1 MNKYLKNRYV
11 LIGLLGIAF
20 YLYKRRQI
28 LKQTPK
34 ARKPIEELEKIE
46 EKSNFSKETKSVDPN
61 EVGEKL
67 VRDVEKMDNSTLKR
81 TIETNKKMLK
91 RAKMSTKRKDTI
103 KEMLEVMLKEY
114 ADRTRNKEG
123 EINYEA

>member
-103 KEMLEVMLKEY
+103 KEMLDFMQKEY
-114 ADRTRNKEG
+114 ADRTRNK
-123 EINYEA
+123 

>member
-34 ARKPIEELEKIE
+34 ARKPIEELEK
-46 EKSNFSKETKSVDPN
+46 N
-61 EVGEKL
+61 
-67 VRDVEKMDNSTLKR
+67 
-81 TIETNKKMLK
+81 
-91 RAKMSTKRKDTI
+91 
-103 KEMLEVMLKEY
+103 
-114 ADRTRNKEG
+114 
-123 EINYEA
+123 